1 MVRAPLH
8 LRKTQ
13 SNLLLADRESAMH
26 MLIPFGLRIG
36 AASHLR
42 HKKPACERI
51 PRESWTM
58 ADDRCEEI
66 PLVPRD
72 DLYEEASLAP
82 QVTSLPDEDKRR
94 LEALL
99 RELLR
104 DNS

>member
-1 MVRAPLH
+1 
-8 LRKTQ
+8 
-13 SNLLLADRESAMH
+13 
-26 MLIPFGLRIG
+26 
-36 AASHLR
+36 
-42 HKKPACERI
+42 
-51 PRESWTM
+51 M

-104 DNS
+104 DNSVRELLSKKEDVSSQTQAET